1 MALAYTPG
9 LKRKDATTIIKV
21 RKLPIEGEVL
31 VKKGTKVDYD
41 TEVAMT
47 QLPGKINVLN
57 LARILELESSITALP
72 DEGGSYEHKERSL
85 NLSKYMLKKE
95 GELCKPGEVIA
106 MRTSFFGLFKREC
119 IVPCE
124 GSIEYLSDVTGQC
137 LIREPSTPLT
147 LNAYIPGT
155 VTEVL
160 PNEGV
165 VIETQAAYMQ
175 GIFGIGGETHGELII
190 VCKSEDEAL
199 TEELITKE
207 CAGKIIVGGSIIE
220 YATLKKAVEYG
231 VKGIIVGGIRDA
243 DLSSF
248 LGYNI
253 GVAITGEEKMGL
265 TLILTEGFG
274 KMAMAKKTFA
284 FLKNLEGK
292 LTCING
298 ATQIR
303 AGVIRP
309 EIIIP
314 IEPIEHVKGMVEDEE
329 LYLEGLRP
337 GLPVRVIGPPY
348 FGAIGQIIGLP
359 VELQTIETES
369 RVRVLEAEL
378 EDGRRVVV
386 PRANVEMI
394 EE

>member
-1 MALAYTPG
+1 MAVAYSPG
-9 LKRKDATTIIKV
+9 LKRKKSTTVIKV
-21 RKLPIEGEVL
+21 RKLPIEGDVL
-31 VKKGTKVDYD
+31 VKKGTKVNYD
-41 TEVAMT
+41 TDVAMT
-47 QLPGKINVLN
+47 SLPGKINVIN
-57 LARILELESSITALP
+57 LASILELELNITALP
-72 DEGGSYEHKERSL
+72 DEGGSYEKEERSL
-85 NLSKYMLKKE
+85 GLSKYMLKKE
-95 GELCKPGEVIA
+95 GDSFELGEVIA
-106 MRTSFFGLFKREC
+106 RRKTFFGLFKREC
-119 IVPCE
+119 KVTCE

-137 LIREPSTPLT
+137 LLREPSIPLT
-147 LNAYIPGT
+147 LNAYIPGI

-165 VIETQAAYMQ
+165 VIETQAAFMQ
-175 GIFGIGGETHGELII
+175 GIFGIGGETHGELKII
-190 VCKSEDEAL
+190 SKSGDEAL
-199 TEELITKE
+199 TEDQITKE
-207 CAGKIIVGGSIIE
+207 CAGKIIVGGSIVE
-220 YATLKKAVEYG
+220 YPTIKKAVEYG

-248 LGYNI
+248 LGYEI

-274 KMAMAKKTFA
+274 KMAMAKKTLE

-314 IEPIEHVKGMVEDEE
+314 MEDTPRGNVEEEE
-329 LYLEGLRP
+329 LLLKGLRS

-348 FGAIGQIIGLP
+348 FGAIGHIVSLP
-359 VELQTIETES
+359 VELQTVETES
-369 RVRVLEAEL
+369 KVRVLEAEL
-378 EDGRRVVV
+378 EDGRRIVV